1 MTALVKYRSRTF
13 RSHLVQ
19 LVLVSLVPAAVF
31 SAAVVFLL
39 WKTQDAARTD
49 SQVRAVRALAQ
60 TVDAKLEGAIARA
73 AALSAVPAAGFTLA
87 QLEHLSRLV
96 LDNSPELANVL
107 LVDPDGNQVFN
118 LGARGLPLP
127 RVANR
132 PEYARARAHGEVVV
146 TDVFVGRT
154 RGLPVIDIVVPLKGE
169 RYRGYLLLVPLQLS
183 YFDQFVK
190 GTLGGNGGIASL
202 LDRDFKFITR
212 SLAADQKRGMGP
224 GAAFLTAIST
234 RPEGVERFVTAEG
247 LPVYSS
253 WTRTGSGWTVNY
265 GAPAERIESPLRQS
279 MLLLGVSWLLVFVLA
294 LALSLRKQHQL
305 TRYLALVADKARN
318 IRNAREMPLP
328 QSHIAELDEA
338 LLALR
343 AARET
348 LEEALGRE
356 RDARLSAEQASRAK
370 DEFLAMLGHELRN
383 PLAAIA
389 NATRILQAPART
401 AAHEASA
408 TAIVARQ
415 TEHLTG
421 IVNDLLD
428 VGRALSGKIVLQRG
442 PVDLA
447 LLARH
452 VVATLDVAGR
462 LGRHRVTLSADVAWV
477 DGDRTRLEQVLVNLL
492 NNAITYSPP
501 GSPVSVRIDIAGDEA
516 VMRVADEGGGIAAQ
530 DLPRVFELFF
540 QSKQAVDRPYGGLG
554 IGLTLVKRLVELHG
568 GRIEAHSAGL
578 GQGATFTVRLP
589 CITAPVAE
597 TPAGHEAPGVRR
609 RILLVEDNPDT
620 REALRL
626 ALELDGHEVHVVP
639 DAEQGLE
646 VLTRYAPEVAL
657 VDVGLPGMDG
667 YAFARAVRERGGPL
681 PYLIAL
687 TGYGAEADRQRAVQ
701 AGFDTHLTKPADF
714 ALLLRLV
721 QSREGSRSAAAT
733 RAVR

>member
-1 MTALVKYRSRTF
+1 MKYRSRSL

-19 LVLVSLVPAAVF
+19 LVLVSLVPAALF

-39 WKTQDAARTD
+39 WKTQDVARID

-60 TVDAKLEGAIARA
+60 TIDAKLDGAIARA
-73 AALSAVPAAGFTLA
+73 DALSAIPGPGVSLPH
-87 QLEHLSRLV
+87 LEHLSRLV
-96 LDNSPELANVL
+96 LARSPELENVL
-107 LVDPDGNQVFN
+107 LIDPEGHQLFN
-118 LGARGLPLP
+118 LGARGARLP
-127 RVANR
+127 RVPDR
-132 PEYARARAHGEVVV
+132 PEHARARALGEVVV
-146 TDVFVGRT
+146 TDVFIGRT
-154 RGLPVIDIVVPLKGE
+154 RGLPVIDLVVPLKDE
-169 RYRGYLLLVPLQLS
+169 RYRNHLLLVSLQLS

-190 GTLGGNGGIASL
+190 SALGGEGGIASL
-202 LDRDFKFITR
+202 LDRNFKFIAR
-212 SLAADQKRGMGP
+212 SLATDEKRGAGP
-224 GAAFLTAIST
+224 SPSFLAAISAK
-234 RPEGVERFVTAEG
+234 PEGVERFITTEG
-247 LPVYSS
+247 MPVHAA
-253 WTRTGSGWTVNY
+253 WARTRIGWTVNY
-265 GAPAERIESPLRQS
+265 GAPAERIEAPLRQS
-279 MLLLGVSWLLVFVLA
+279 MLLLGVSWSFVFLLA
-294 LALSLRKQHQL
+294 LALSVRKQQQL

-318 IRNAREMPLP
+318 IRMAREMPLP
-328 QSHIAELDEA
+328 QSQIAELDEA

-343 AARET
+343 SARAA
-348 LEEALGRE
+348 LEEALNRE
-356 RDARLSAEQASRAK
+356 RDARLSAEHASRSK

-408 TAIVARQ
+408 TAIIARQ

-428 VGRALSGKIVLQRG
+428 VGRALSGKIVLQRV

-447 LLARH
+447 MLARH

-462 LGRHRVTLSADVAWV
+462 LGRHRVTLSAADAWV
-477 DGDRTRLEQVLVNLL
+477 DGDRTRLEQILVNLL
-492 NNAITYSPP
+492 TNALTYSPP
-501 GSPVSVRIDIAGDEA
+501 GAAITVRVERVGEDA
-516 VMRVADEGGGIAAQ
+516 VMTVADEGHGIAVQ

-568 GRIEAHSAGL
+568 GRIEASSAGL
-578 GQGATFTVRLP
+578 GQGAAFTVRLP
-589 CITAPVAE
+589 LVAPPV
-597 TPAGHEAPGVRR
+597 TEAPTGSKTSGRAR

-620 REALRL
+620 RESLRL

-646 VLTRYAPEVAL
+646 VLARYAPDVAL

-667 YAFARAVRERGGPL
+667 YAFARAVRGRGGSRPF
-681 PYLIAL
+681 LIAL
-687 TGYGAEADRQRAVQ
+687 TGYGAESDRQRATA

-714 ALLLRLV
+714 EALLRLV
-721 QSREGSRSAAAT
+721 QERPAADAALHAQT
-733 RAVR
+733 VR